1 MTAMPNELPADLEA
15 CHQLIRELFQTL
27 KQQTHLNE
35 KLQHQLEQLLRRVY
49 GHRSEKLDPNQLLLF
64 AREILAENQAAPA
77 ANAPPA
83 DTTSTATEASPPK
96 KSGHGRKQLPANL
109 PRKPVLHDVAPEQL
123 PCPECG
129 TVRTRIGEETREQLE
144 YVPASLFVL
153 KHVRPKY
160 ACKTCEGH
168 VVIAERLPEPI
179 EKGLPGTGLLA
190 QVIVSKYADHLPLY
204 RQERIFARQG
214 VELSRQTT
222 CDWMGVCAD
231 LLEPIWQAMYRR
243 VVQSRVIQTD
253 DTPVRVQNPVT
264 RVMTTGRLWDYSG
277 DHDHPFI
284 VYDYTPDRRA
294 LGPERML
301 ADFRT
306 GYLQSD
312 AYAGYDQIHARGVLE
327 VGCMAHARRR
337 FDTAKK
343 TDQER
348 AHEGL
353 AWIGLLYQVE
363 RQAKAQ
369 IENQLTEL
377 ARAGPVDAATKGRI
391 RDETVSRLRREDSR
405 PLVEKFGAWL
415 EKAALEVLPKSP
427 IGEAIAYAR
436 SNWTALT
443 RYLDASFLS
452 IDNNAAERAM
462 RPIALGRK
470 NWLHIG
476 SDRGGRTAA
485 VLLSVVQS
493 CTALEVE
500 PFAYLCDVLDRV
512 STHPAQRQT
521 PIG

>member
-1 MTAMPNELPADLEA
+1 M
-15 CHQLIRELFQTL
+15 
-27 KQQTHLNE
+27 
-35 KLQHQLEQLLRRVY
+35 
-49 GHRSEKLDPNQLLLF
+49 
-64 AREILAENQAAPA
+64 
-77 ANAPPA
+77 
-83 DTTSTATEASPPK
+83 
-96 KSGHGRKQLPANL
+96 
-109 PRKPVLHDVAPEQL
+109 
-123 PCPECG
+123 
-129 TVRTRIGEETREQLE
+129 
-144 YVPASLFVL
+144 
-153 KHVRPKY
+153 
-160 ACKTCEGH
+160 
-168 VVIAERLPEPI
+168 VIAKHLPEPI

-204 RQERIFARQG
+204 RQERIFASQG

-284 VYDYTPDRRA
+284 VYDYTPDRSTF
-294 LGPERML
+294 L
-301 ADFRT
+301 ARTDAGGFRT

-348 AHEGL
+348 PHEGL

-391 RDETVSRLRREDSR
+391 RDETVSRLRREDCARWWRSLAPVGKGRSR
-405 PLVEKFGAWL
+405 GAAQ
-415 EKAALEVLPKSP
+415 KP
-427 IGEAIAYAR
+427 
-436 SNWTALT
+436 
-443 RYLDASFLS
+443 
-452 IDNNAAERAM
+452 
-462 RPIALGRK
+462 
-470 NWLHIG
+470 
-476 SDRGGRTAA
+476 DR
-485 VLLSVVQS
+485 
-493 CTALEVE
+493 
-500 PFAYLCDVLDRV
+500 
-512 STHPAQRQT
+512 
-521 PIG
+521 